1 MAALAKSGTPS
12 LCTDTPCDA
21 NRIGPLLVGEDIGA
35 GDACYVKS
43 DGKWW
48 KSNGAAGQTTAAE
61 VDGYAPTAAKVA
73 QRQTLTCYR
82 NCNFRYGA
90 ALTPGARYFLSETVT
105 GGLQTTVAT
114 SAQAKAIGFAV
125 DDTRIR
131 LVPTT

>member
-1 MAALAKSGTPS
+1 VVEVERRG
-12 LCTDTPCDA
+12 
-21 NRIGPLLVGEDIGA
+21 GPDHRGRG
-35 GDACYVKS
+35 
-43 DGKWW
+43 
-48 KSNGAAGQTTAAE
+48 
-61 VDGYAPTAAKVA
+61 
-73 QRQTLTCYR
+73 RR